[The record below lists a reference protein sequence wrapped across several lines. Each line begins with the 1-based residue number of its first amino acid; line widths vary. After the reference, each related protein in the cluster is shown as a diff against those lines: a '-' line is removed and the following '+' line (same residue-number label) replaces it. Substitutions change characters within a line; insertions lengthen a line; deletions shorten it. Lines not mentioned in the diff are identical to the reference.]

1 MSGAFDSGIFATIA
15 FYVASALTI
24 ASAIIVVTQR
34 DLVRAVVALAMSFV
48 GVAAIYFILNAEF
61 IGVVQV
67 LVYVGAISILIA
79 FAVMFIGDLANAG
92 TLSQNRLVS
101 AIAAL
106 LLLASVIF
114 VTYNTDWTAIDEVT
128 DPDAVAGLIGRYRQV
143 EATSDDATIGEVY
156 GEIDKATGEIP
167 ALPYDPEKYADIGE
181 SRRGVLVDGSSH
193 IGAFLIRELILPFE
207 TLGLLLI
214 AALIGALVVIRGRRE
229 DDAA

>member
-34 DLVRAVVALAMSFV
+34 DLVRAVVALAMSFI

-92 TLSQNRLVS
+92 TLSQNRLIS
-101 AIAAL
+101 AVAAI

-114 VTYNTDWTAIDEVT
+114 VTYNTEWSEIDEEVKN
-128 DPDAVAGLIGRYRQV
+128 PDAVAGLTGRYELTDTSGDTDLIRAV
-143 EATSDDATIGEVY
+143 EGNVE
-156 GEIDKATGEIP
+156 G
-167 ALPYDPEKYADIGE
+167 
-181 SRRGVLVDGSSH
+181 SRGGALVDSSSH
-193 IGAFLIRELILPFE
+193 IGPSLISDFILPFE
-207 TLGLLLI
+207 TLGLLLV
-214 AALIGALVVIRGRRE
+214 AALIGALLVIRNRRE
-229 DDAA
+229 DDA

>member
-1 MSGAFDSGIFATIA
+1 MSGAFDSGIWATIA
-15 FYVASALTI
+15 FYVASAVTI

-34 DLVRAVVALAMSFV
+34 DLVRAVLALAMSFI
-48 GVAAIYFILNAEF
+48 GVASIYFILNAEF
-61 IGVVQV
+61 IGVVQI

-106 LLLASVIF
+106 LLLASIIF
-114 VTYNTDWTAIDEVT
+114 VAYNTDWTAIEEIA
-128 DPDAVAGLIGRYRQV
+128 DPDAVAGLAGNYEV
-143 EATSDDATIGEVY
+143 VTSDSDDATISAVDAGAE
-156 GEIDKATGEIP
+156 GARGGALID
-167 ALPYDPEKYADIGE
+167 
-181 SRRGVLVDGSSH
+181 SSSH
-193 IGAFLIRELILPFE
+193 IGPSLIREFVLPFE

-214 AALIGALVVIRGRRE
+214 AALIGALIVIRNRQE

>member
-106 LLLASVIF
+106 LFLASVIF
-114 VTYNTDWTAIDEVT
+114 VTYNTDWTSIDDVK
-128 DPDAVAGLIGRYRQV
+128 DPDAIAGLAGQYKVNDGMIRAVDASAEDARWWGIGRRIV
-143 EATSDDATIGEVY
+143 AHWAVSDPRIY
-156 GEIDKATGEIP
+156 
-167 ALPYDPEKYADIGE
+167 L
-181 SRRGVLVDGSSH
+181 
-193 IGAFLIRELILPFE
+193 AF
-207 TLGLLLI
+207 
-214 AALIGALVVIRGRRE
+214 
-229 DDAA
+229 

>member
-92 TLSQNRLVS
+92 TLSQNRLIS

-106 LLLASVIF
+106 LLLASIIF
-114 VTYNTDWTAIDEVT
+114 VTYNTDWTAIEDVT
-128 DPDAVAGLIGRYRQV
+128 DPDAVAGLVGSYQIVG
-143 EATSDDATIGEVY
+143 TDFDDVTISAVDVGTD
-156 GEIDKATGEIP
+156 GARG
-167 ALPYDPEKYADIGE
+167 
-181 SRRGVLVDGSSH
+181 GVLIDGSSH
-193 IGAFLIRELILPFE
+193 IGAFLIHELILPFE

-214 AALIGALVVIRGRRE
+214 AALIGALIVIRGRRE

>member
-1 MSGAFDSGIFATIA
+1 MSGAFDSGPIATLA
-15 FYVASALTI
+15 FYLASALTI

-61 IGVVQV
+61 IGVIQL

-92 TLSQNRLVS
+92 TLSQSRLVS
-101 AIAAL
+101 AIAAV
-106 LLLASVIF
+106 LLLAAIIF
-114 VTYNTDWTAIDEVT
+114 VAYNTDWTNIEDVT
-128 DPDAVAGLIGRYRQV
+128 DEDAVAGLTGRYEVSGTSGDDNVITAVDSNV
-143 EATSDDATIGEVY
+143 EG
-156 GEIDKATGEIP
+156 
-167 ALPYDPEKYADIGE
+167 
-181 SRRGVLVDGSSH
+181 SRGGALVDGSSH
-193 IGAFLIRELILPFE
+193 IGPALISDFVLPFE

-214 AALIGALVVIRGRRE
+214 AALIGALLVIRGRRE

>member
-34 DLVRAVVALAMSFV
+34 DLVRAVVALAMSFI

-92 TLSQNRLVS
+92 TLSQNRLIS
-101 AIAAL
+101 AVAAV

-114 VTYNTDWTAIDEVT
+114 VTYNTDWTPIDDVT
-128 DPDAVAGLIGRYRQV
+128 DPDAVAGLTGQYQV
-143 EATSDDATIGEVY
+143 TTSESDDAVIRS
-156 GEIDKATGEIP
+156 
-167 ALPYDPEKYADIGE
+167 ADINLE
-181 SRRGVLVDGSSH
+181 DTRGGAFVDGSSH
-193 IGAFLIRELILPFE
+193 IGPFLIREFILPFE

-214 AALIGALVVIRGRRE
+214 AALIGALIVIRSRQE
-229 DDAA
+229 DDTA

>member
-1 MSGAFDSGIFATIA
+1 MSGAFDSGILATLA
-15 FYVASALTI
+15 FYVASAVTI

-34 DLVRAVVALAMSFV
+34 DLVRAVLALAMSFI
-48 GVAAIYFILNAEF
+48 GVACIYFVLNAEF
-61 IGVVQV
+61 IGVVQI

-106 LLLASVIF
+106 LLLASIIF
-114 VTYNTDWTAIDEVT
+114 VAYNTDWTTIEEIT
-128 DPDAVAGLIGRYRQV
+128 DPDAVAGLAGNYEV
-143 EATSDDATIGEVY
+143 VASDSDDATIVAVDVGMD
-156 GEIDKATGEIP
+156 GARGG
-167 ALPYDPEKYADIGE
+167 ALI
-181 SRRGVLVDGSSH
+181 DGSSH
-193 IGAFLIRELILPFE
+193 IGPSLIREFVLPFE

-214 AALIGALVVIRGRRE
+214 AALIGALVVIRNRQE

>member
-1 MSGAFDSGIFATIA
+1 M
-15 FYVASALTI
+15 TI

-106 LLLASVIF
+106 LLLA
-114 VTYNTDWTAIDEVT
+114 
-128 DPDAVAGLIGRYRQV
+128 IGNLCDLQHRL
-143 EATSDDATIGEVY
+143 DCD
-156 GEIDKATGEIP
+156 
-167 ALPYDPEKYADIGE
+167 
-181 SRRGVLVDGSSH
+181 
-193 IGAFLIRELILPFE
+193 
-207 TLGLLLI
+207 
-214 AALIGALVVIRGRRE
+214 
-229 DDAA
+229 

>member
-1 MSGAFDSGIFATIA
+1 MSGAFDSGPIATLA
-15 FYVASALTI
+15 FFLASALTI

-92 TLSQNRLVS
+92 TLSQSRMIS
-101 AIAAL
+101 AIAGVL
-106 LLLASVIF
+106 LFATITF
-114 VTYNTDWTAIDEVT
+114 VAYNTEWTKIDEVT
-128 DPDAVAGLIGRYRQV
+128 DPDAVAGLTGRY
-143 EATSDDATIGEVY
+143 ELADTSGDTDLIRSVDGNVD
-156 GEIDKATGEIP
+156 G
-167 ALPYDPEKYADIGE
+167 
-181 SRRGVLVDGSSH
+181 SRGGALVDGSSH
-193 IGAFLIRELILPFE
+193 IGPSLISDFILPFE

-214 AALIGALVVIRGRRE
+214 AALIGALLVIRNRQE
-229 DDAA
+229 DDA